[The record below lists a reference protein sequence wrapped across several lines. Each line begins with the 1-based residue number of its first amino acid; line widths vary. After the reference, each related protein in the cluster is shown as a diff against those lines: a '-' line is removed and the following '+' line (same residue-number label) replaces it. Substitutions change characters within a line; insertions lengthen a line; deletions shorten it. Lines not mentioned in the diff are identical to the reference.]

1 MLEAVVLDLAVFET
15 VAVFDLELDIEFD
28 DKFDVEFAV
37 EFDILLVDMFEFVT
51 VMFVLDRFAFA
62 FELFAGDEPQPKLTT
77 KSAKTISTRIIDLN
91 LLYLPDYPCCKLW
104 RNCESKY
111 IPGAFKVK
119 AI

>member
-1 MLEAVVLDLAVFET
+1 MLEAVVFDLAVFET
-15 VAVFDLELDIEFD
+15 VAAFDLELDIEFD
-28 DKFDVEFAV
+28 DILDVEFTA
-37 EFDILLVDMFEFVT
+37 EFDKLLVDTFEFVS
-51 VMFVLDRFAFA
+51 VMFVLDRFVFV
-62 FELFAGDEPQPKLTT
+62 LFAGDEPQPKLTT
-77 KSAKTISTRIIDLN
+77 KSAKTISTRIIDFN